1 MKNIWKQT
9 LLSVLVLGSGVLAGC
24 REDEELNLAGYPDVE
39 VGVAIADAEN
49 AAEATVK
56 ATYAAGTGELQVDG
70 ALTRTYIFSLS
81 TPSPKDASFVVE
93 PIISNIP
100 EELVTISETELYIPA
115 GNISTSVTVGL
126 VDENTSFM
134 ADEIAAQTYELGV
147 RLVSADGSQLELTQ
161 TEAKVKVEKDAYVAV
176 ASVVGNDG
184 GNEALFER
192 GCLNGEIVTEDPI
205 SYEFKIV
212 LDKPALND
220 VTFSLSSTGTPEDY
234 KSCESFSTPQ
244 VTIAAGE
251 LESDVVTW
259 SATDDFLEGNDD
271 PATYTVS
278 LTAAVASDDTTVA
291 ISEEQSACTITIT
304 KVFDRLLFLDDGM
317 DPSWVAFDTTG
328 WTTVPEKA
336 ASAIFDDSAYT
347 FTSDG
352 YIEIDMQTEKNVY
365 GFLIQGYATWA
376 FYLGDTYSISTS
388 DDGEVWISQGEL
400 NTADSSSDTQYI
412 GLLQSVN
419 TRYIRFDSV
428 KGAFCYVAKFAVYGK
443 E

>member
-115 GNISTSVTVGL
+115 GSISASVTVGL

-134 ADEIAAQTYELGV
+134 ADEITAQTYELGV
-147 RLVSADGSQLELTQ
+147 RLISADGSQLELMQ

-176 ASVVGNDG
+176 ASVVGKDG
-184 GNEALFER
+184 GNEALFKR
-192 GCLNGEIVTEDPI
+192 ACLDGEIVTEDPI

-220 VTFSLSSTGTPEDY
+220 VTFALSSTGTPEDY
-234 KSCESFSTPQ
+234 KSCESFSKSQ

-251 LESDVVTW
+251 LESEVVTW

-278 LTAAVASDDTTVA
+278 LTAAVASDDATVA
-291 ISEEQSACTITIT
+291 ISEEQSVCTITIT
-304 KVFDRLLFLDDGM
+304 KVFDRLVFLEDGL
-317 DPSWVAFDTTG
+317 DPSWIGFDTTG
-328 WTTVPEKA
+328 WTTEPAGA
-336 ASAIFDDSAYT
+336 ASSIFDNSTYT
-347 FTSDG
+347 FASDRS
-352 YIEIDMQTEKNVY
+352 IVIDMQSAKDVC
-365 GFLIQGYATWA
+365 GFCLKGYAGYA
-376 FYLGDTYSISTS
+376 FYLPNVFSISTS
-388 DDGEVWISQGEL
+388 ADGEEWISQGEL
-400 NTADSSSDTQYI
+400 DRANASGQILYI
-412 GLLQSVN
+412 GLIKAVN
-419 TRYIRFDSV
+419 TRYIRFDVIDALYSYL
-428 KGAFCYVAKFAVYGK
+428 AEFEVYGK